1 MSGLEVFLGKTKGFL
16 VSALASGKKNAPSL
30 MTAGSVALGWTAVY
44 LFWKH
49 SRNADKKIAY
59 EEQKLA
65 DKAEENG
72 TEPEKLKFQE
82 KAIIYL
88 QYCWLEAVL
97 GVASTGLAIGA
108 NKINVSRLAE
118 MALLTKFMDDR
129 NEKQN
134 EMIEKLKDEVDP
146 KKLNEIKEDI
156 REKEIP
162 KSEVLKALET
172 TPGEGNTL
180 FIDKLTS
187 CKWRGNIMDVKD
199 GIDAFNKRLKERHA
213 NVVKRKIN
221 DAFYVSEYRFAGDE
235 DEDSVYSTLDLEE
248 FLKSIGE
255 LPHMSDDY
263 RMGEILE
270 FRYRGGGGVPVD
282 PNDILEYA
290 QYIDPSTGAPAVCF
304 IDYQSYLRGT
314 EELLDRD

>member
-1 MSGLEVFLGKTKGFL
+1 MSGFEVFLGKAKGFM

-30 MTAGSVALGWTAVY
+30 MTAGSVALGWIAVY

-82 KAIIYL
+82 KAVIYL

-118 MALLTKFMDDR
+118 MALLTRYMT
-129 NEKQN
+129 EKDEKSK
-134 EMIEKLKDEVDP
+134 EMIEKLEAEVDP
-146 KKLNEIKEDI
+146 KKVKEIKDEI

-162 KSEVLKALET
+162 KSEVMEALET
-172 TPGEGNTL
+172 APGSGNTL
-180 FIDKLTS
+180 CIDKFTGN
-187 CKWRGNIMDVKD
+187 KWRANIIDVKD
-199 GIDAFNKRLKERHA
+199 GIVAFNTKLKNRHA
-213 NVVKRKIN
+213 DVVKRKIG
-221 DAFYVSEYRFAGDE
+221 DAFYVSDYSWKGDE
-235 DEDSVYSTLDLEE
+235 DEDSVYSALDLEE

-255 LPHMSDDY
+255 LRYLATDY
-263 RMGEILE
+263 RMGELME
-270 FRYRGGGGVPVD
+270 FRYQGGGGEPID

-290 QYIDPSTGAPAVCF
+290 QFVDPSNGMPAVCF
-304 IDYQSYLRGT
+304 IDYADYLKPT